1 MIRSIIIDDEAH
13 SRQIIRTILDTQFKE
28 IEIIAEARSV
38 AEAIRLINEKEPDL
52 LFLDINLPDGNA
64 FNILKQIDYKKYRII
79 FITAYQEYAIRAIK
93 FSAFDYILKP
103 VNPAELVNSVKN
115 AISEDLIEGYEDK
128 FQAFFS
134 NISNTSPEQKKI
146 VLRTS
151 DKIHVVDI
159 KNIIR
164 CEADNAYTTIF
175 TNDGKNIV
183 VSKGI
188 KSFDEL
194 LSTYNFMRVHQSH
207 LVNPNY
213 ISYFKKQ
220 DGGCLVMSDNS
231 NVPVS
236 SQKKHIL
243 LEYLDSL

>member
-13 SRQIIRTILDTQFKE
+13 ARQTIRTILDAQFKE
-28 IEIIAEARSV
+28 IEIIAEAGSV
-38 AEAIRLINEKEPDL
+38 AESIRLINEKEPDL
-52 LFLDINLPDGNA
+52 LFLDIDLPDGNA

-103 VNPAELVNSVKN
+103 VNPAELVNTVKN
-115 AISEDLIEGYEDK
+115 AITEDLIEGYENK

-134 NISNTSPEQKKI
+134 NISNTTPEQKKI

-213 ISYFKKQ
+213 ISYFKKH
-220 DGGCLVMSDNS
+220 DGGFLVMSDNS

>member
-13 SRQIIRTILDTQFKE
+13 ARQTIRTILDAQFKE
-28 IEIIAEARSV
+28 IEIIAEAGSV
-38 AEAIRLINEKEPDL
+38 AESIRLINEKEPDL
-52 LFLDINLPDGNA
+52 LFLDIDLPDGNA

-103 VNPAELVNSVKN
+103 VNPAELVNTVKN
-115 AISEDLIEGYEDK
+115 AITEDLIEGYENK

-134 NISNTSPEQKKI
+134 NISNTTPEQKKI

-194 LSTYNFMRVHQSH
+194 LSTYNFMRIHQSH

-213 ISYFKKQ
+213 ISYFKKH
-220 DGGCLVMSDNS
+220 DGGFLVMSDNS